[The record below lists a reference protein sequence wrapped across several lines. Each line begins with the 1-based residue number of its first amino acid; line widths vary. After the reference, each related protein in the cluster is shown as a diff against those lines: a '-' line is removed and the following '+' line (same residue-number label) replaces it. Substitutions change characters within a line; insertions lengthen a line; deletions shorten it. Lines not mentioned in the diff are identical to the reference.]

1 MVAKAFIDTNVLLYL
16 VSDDPAKADR
26 AEAVLRDGGTVSFQV
41 LNEFV
46 AVARRKTGLGL
57 ADIRTILAVV
67 RQFCAVVPMDLDTH
81 DLALSICERFGLSIY
96 DATIVAAASRAGA
109 SVLLTE
115 DLQAGQTMA
124 GVTIVNP
131 FAA

>member
-1 MVAKAFIDTNVLLYL
+1 M
-16 VSDDPAKADR
+16 
-26 AEAVLRDGGTVSFQV
+26 LREGGTVSVQV

-57 ADIRTILAVV
+57 VDIRAILTVV
-67 RQFCAVVPMDLDTH
+67 REFCAVVPIDLDTH
-81 DLALSICERFGLSIY
+81 DLAVSICERFGLSIY
-96 DATIVAAASRAGA
+96 DATIVASASRAGA
-109 SVLLTE
+109 GVLLTE